1 MYKVECDCL
10 EGLIDERKG
19 AQVMFK
25 KPPIPL
31 YVMSNITVFWNAV
44 KLST

>member
-19 AQVMFK
+19 VQVKFK
-25 KPPIPL
+25 KPPGPL
-31 YVMSNITVFWNAV
+31 M
-44 KLST
+44 